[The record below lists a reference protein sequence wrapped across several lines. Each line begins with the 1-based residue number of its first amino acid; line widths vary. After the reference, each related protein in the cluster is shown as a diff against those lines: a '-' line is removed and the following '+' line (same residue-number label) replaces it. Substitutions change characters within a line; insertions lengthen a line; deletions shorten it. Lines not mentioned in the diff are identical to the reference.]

1 MYVISEPTLMALGT
15 MAPDGKIAL
24 RLLSLVP
31 TSRPVWHCGKRKWL
45 PTQTVTANLRLLSN
59 RNSHIAI

>member
-15 MAPDGKIAL
+15 MAPDRKIAL

-31 TSRPVWHCGKRKWL
+31 TSKPVWHCGKKL
-45 PTQTVTANLRLLSN
+45 LTQTVTAHLRLLSN